1 MFEKFT
7 DRARKVVQLANSEA
21 RRLQHEYLG
30 AEHILLGLVK
40 EGSGVAAYVLK
51 DFGVTLRDARAAI
64 DKHITTGPEPYIIGP
79 DDKLPHHPEVT
90 RVLNSAVAEA
100 KYLCHDYVG
109 TEHILLGLL
118 REKEGIVSAVMA
130 DLGLKIDGVR
140 ESTLNILGHGT
151 FVTEGSDEALTTCV
165 VCGKP
170 TPMLGTRRC
179 NNCWEVERRLGSY
192 IESPAGR
199 AYVESLLNP
208 TLPTRELEG
217 DYSAVTGVVEGEI
230 KTRAPSKG
238 EEDSLPT
245 DPPAIPN
252 TSDGSKVYLLHYD
265 ELTGPGRVQKIV
277 AVYIC
282 KQTAHEAVLNICKT
296 PESRRAFFDSFGWPQ
311 PSDIQPGNFWVE
323 AFPLKRGVPLLDD
336 WYLGVDGHYHPG
348 WNYEA
353 VLQDNNVTV
362 EWGHQCVDSDGNI
375 SELPPELCGWAFSWK
390 HGAIH
395 IGRTTEKIARKAAAT
410 FVRLWQ
416 IGVSASF
423 ADKLMGCYIHYLER
437 QENVSL
443 TFLAEID
450 HYGDARPFF
459 RLTRGDWPI
468 KRDAFTNTEWKIIDT
483 LAPTDDEEIIV
494 TFTKRKRS

>member
-1 MFEKFT
+1 MLEKFT
-7 DRARKVVQLANSEA
+7 DRARKVMQLANSEA

-51 DFGVTLRDARAAI
+51 DFGVTLPDARAAI
-64 DKHITTGPEPYIIGP
+64 DKYITTGPEPYAIRP

-118 REKEGIVSAVMA
+118 REQGGVVSDALA
-130 DLGLKIDGVR
+130 DLGLEVGPVR
-140 ESTLNILGHGT
+140 QTTLDLLGH
-151 FVTEGSDEALTTCV
+151 
-165 VCGKP
+165 
-170 TPMLGTRRC
+170 
-179 NNCWEVERRLGSY
+179 
-192 IESPAGR
+192 PA
-199 AYVESLLNP
+199 A
-208 TLPTRELEG
+208 
-217 DYSAVTGVVEGEI
+217 
-230 KTRAPSKG
+230 KTAAN

-245 DPPAIPN
+245 DPTAIPN

-265 ELTGPGRVQKIV
+265 ELTAPGRVQKIV

-296 PESRRAFFDSFGWPQ
+296 PESRRAFFDSFGWPR

-323 AFPLKRGVPLLDD
+323 EFPLKRGVPLLDD

-353 VLQDNNVTV
+353 VLRDNNVTV
-362 EWGHQCVDSDGNI
+362 EWGHQCVDSDGNF
-375 SELPPELCGWAFSWK
+375 SELPPELCGWGFSWK
-390 HGAIH
+390 HGVIH
-395 IGRTTEKIARKAAAT
+395 VGRTTEKIARKAAAT

-423 ADKLMGCYIHYLER
+423 ADKLMGCYINHLER
-437 QENVSL
+437 QENASI
-443 TFLAEID
+443 TFLVEPYMD
-450 HYGDARPFF
+450 GLDLDY
-459 RLTRGDWPI
+459 LTITREDVCKNSKLGNSVVQEHI
-468 KRDAFTNTEWKIIDT
+468 FDT
-483 LAPTDDEEIIV
+483 LAPGKDDEIIV
-494 TFTKRKRS
+494 TFTKRPR